1 MVKWLYGFKM
11 PGYGWPNPYLCDD
24 CVIHPSN
31 TLGCSCNWH
40 NLKDETPEGV
50 EWNDWKILEFEGD
63 EYMEK
68 ITREEGYWIYLD
80 ERGRPYPCVEY
91 EYDKDGFDIPTFF
104 SELKWKIEYNWF
116 LIKHKLKNKF

>member
-1 MVKWLYGFKM
+1 MAKHKCDCGKMAVWVYM
-11 PGYGWPNPYLCDD
+11 PGYGGPNPYLCDD

-50 EWNDWKILEFEGD
+50 EGNDWKILEFEGD

-68 ITREEGYWIYLD
+68 ITREEGYWIYFD

-91 EYDKDGFDIPTFF
+91 EYIIYNPAQCTV
-104 SELKWKIEYNWF
+104 SHLIEIGN
-116 LIKHKLKNKF
+116 